1 MPGERLMCVWDAA
14 FVQTSKKSDK
24 HLTKNTLHEVVTK
37 LNDLPSIHYSKTKF
51 DNTFKTDDDVTAAKF
66 HRYLFEGLA
75 ERGTSQCI
83 IQEEVEKKCWELS
96 KPLRKSNSLSEK
108 NVQKLWEIGNR
119 LAEVDTFPPNI
130 SAGVADW
137 FVDKVCTHL
146 GKNWKSKSTEV
157 KSYTFD
163 TLLDRLVDDLFSEE
177 TEQAVTSCINELH
190 SWLVLEIMK
199 TGWLFKRTRKQAN
212 WTNWIKRWFVLSSTR
227 LCYYDSPGLV
237 ESGKLRGEIFLTG
250 SKVENLPP
258 YKGMVHKL
266 SGRFKVSNLP
276 YIEIELAANQRSHRQ
291 SWVNSIEE
299 IIDASKNKTTP
310 IQRLLR
316 TRWSESTRE
325 KSSQLD
331 ESEQKNANAVPVA
344 HPETVVNMRK
354 KSEPFVRAPHL
365 STGSSAES
373 DEESFDNS
381 TNQGLIK
388 ESNEKIKAV
397 FMRIDADGNGKIDI
411 KEFRQFIQ
419 GLGLKIMD
427 REINFLFKSVSKAHA
442 DFITFQEFSEY
453 FANVLLDENTDGEAE
468 SKLRGAFLAA
478 DRDGTGTLNFKEY
491 AEYLWDK
498 KRSIRIS
505 KLITAFDSMDIQQK
519 GQVSYDQ
526 FREFYKNR
534 MSGIPDIAEEEE
546 YDKGEQ
552 GLNAVE
558 TKLKDFYN
566 KTEADE
572 LARFVRERWNKFA
585 TFRRYGASGQLAM
598 TGGHGMVDDIV
609 PGDYSLLELACFSDL
624 PPLVPKHNIIAGV
637 RWEKSGSQGRSGKL
651 IFPADFNGVIVTDTA
666 SPEHLR
672 YYGCSF
678 AEGNQL
684 KISLLYRH
692 GIQDF
697 TYENQYLE
705 DYVTLSNGGSGLEK
719 HEFSHLDC
727 PLEEDSGNFILGKI
741 VGDNE
746 LHLTAFHVPI
756 RHTLYIPANVIHSND
771 YLKGTWR
778 TMLSDEAEIDH
789 VHLVRPNSQGE
800 LEHFKFEFSPQL

>member
-14 FVQTSKKSDK
+14 FVQTSEKSDK
-24 HLTKNTLHEVVTK
+24 RLTKDTLHKVVTQ
-37 LNDLPSIHYSKTKF
+37 LRDLPSLYYSESKF
-51 DNTFKTDDDVTAAKF
+51 QNAFKTDDDVTVAKF

-75 ERGTSQCI
+75 ERGSPQCVV
-83 IQEEVEKKCWELS
+83 QEEVENKCWELS
-96 KPLRKSNSLSEK
+96 KAMHKSKILSQE
-108 NVQKLWEIGNR
+108 NVARLWQIGNR
-119 LAEVDTFPPNI
+119 LADVDTFPPKI
-130 SAGVADW
+130 SGGVADW

-146 GKNWKSKSTEV
+146 GKNWKSTSTQV
-157 KSYTFD
+157 KSCDFD
-163 TLLDRLVDDLFSEE
+163 TLLDRLVDDFFSEE
-177 TEQAVTSCINELH
+177 TEQAVTSCIIELH

-199 TGWLFKRTRKQAN
+199 SGWLFKRTRKQAN
-212 WTNWIKRWFVLSSTR
+212 WSNWIKRWFVLSSTR
-227 LCYYDSPGLV
+227 MCYYDNPSLIG
-237 ESGKLRGEIFLTG
+237 SGKLRGEVFMTG
-250 SKVENLPP
+250 AKVETMPP

-266 SGRFKVSNLP
+266 SGRFKLSNRP
-276 YIEIELAANQRSHRQ
+276 YIEIELATNQRSHRQ
-291 SWVNSIEE
+291 SWINSIEE
-299 IIDASKNKTTP
+299 VIDAAKNKTTP

-316 TRWSESTRE
+316 DRWSESATT
-325 KSSQLD
+325 KSLQLE
-331 ESEQKNANAVPVA
+331 ESEQKNANAISVA

-354 KSEPFVRAPHL
+354 KTEPLVRAPKL
-365 STGSSAES
+365 SQGSSAGS
-373 DEESFDNS
+373 DEDSFDNS
-381 TNQGLIK
+381 VSSSLIK

-397 FMRIDADGNGKIDI
+397 FMRIDADGNGKIDND
-411 KEFRQFIQ
+411 EFRKFIQ
-419 GLGLKIMD
+419 GLGLKIKD
-427 REINFLFKSVSKAHA
+427 REINFLFKSVVKANV

-453 FANVLLDENTDGEAE
+453 FANVLLDESADSEAE
-468 SKLRGAFLAA
+468 SKLRAAFLVA

-498 KRSIRIS
+498 KRSIRMS
-505 KLITAFDSMDIQQK
+505 KLLTAFELMDIQQQ

-526 FREFYKNR
+526 FRAFYKHPI
-534 MSGIPDIAEEEE
+534 SGIPEIAEEEE
-546 YDKGEQ
+546 CAKVEQ
-552 GLNAVE
+552 GLSAVE

-566 KTEADE
+566 KAEADE
-572 LARFVRERWNKFA
+572 LAHFIRERWNKFA
-585 TFRRYGASGQLAM
+585 TFRRYGASGQVAM
-598 TGGHGMVDDIV
+598 TGGHGMVDDVV

-624 PPLVPKHNIIAGV
+624 PPLVPKHNVVKGV
-637 RWEKSGSQGRSGKL
+637 RWEKSGRPGMSGKL
-651 IFPADFNGVIVTDTA
+651 IFPADFNGVLFTDTA
-666 SPEHLR
+666 TPEHLR

-705 DYVTLSNGGSGLEK
+705 DYVTLSNGGSGVEK

-727 PLEEDSGNFILGKI
+727 PLESDSGNFILGKI
-741 VGDNE
+741 VGDDE

-789 VHLVRPNSQGE
+789 VHLVRPNNQNK
-800 LEHFKFEFSPQL
+800 LEHFKFEFES